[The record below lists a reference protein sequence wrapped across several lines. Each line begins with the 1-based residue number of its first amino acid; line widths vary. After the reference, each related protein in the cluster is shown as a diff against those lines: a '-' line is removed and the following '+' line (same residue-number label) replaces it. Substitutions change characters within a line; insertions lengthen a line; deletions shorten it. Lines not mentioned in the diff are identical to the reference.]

1 MSSIRQRVA
10 VIGGLAAYLALL
22 GIGWQVL
29 IHWAPEQMA
38 FTVLGHGVKIA
49 DLRHKVV
56 SHGLE
61 LGLLIPSVLAIELA
75 VTGWT
80 GSSLRRLLAPT
91 PSSLSDA
98 ASVLMWQ
105 TRIMSALIVLATFG
119 AALLSGV
126 WLHDRLVAMTGLS
139 LSAAS
144 WPRLVQVPI
153 LFLVFTF
160 FDYWNHRIDHSHYF
174 WPLHRFHHS
183 ADDFCV
189 LTAVRTHPAMFTGV
203 ITAIMPAVVLG
214 ASPRAI
220 IDLTVLTALV
230 RYVIHSRID
239 SDFGWIGRY
248 VVQSPTHHRLHHILD
263 ISEAPVGHFSLAPIW
278 DHLFGTW
285 RGAAS
290 QSLVIG
296 VDTPYRH
303 GAWIGPDLWRDY
315 AEFWRELWRGLRPVK
330 FAPRPAPAST
340 PS

>member
-1 MSSIRQRVA
+1 MSSIQKRLA
-10 VIGGLAAYLALL
+10 VISAFATYLALL
-22 GIGWQVL
+22 GLGWQAL
-29 IHWAPEQMA
+29 MHWAPDQMA
-38 FTVLGHGVKIA
+38 VTVLGHTVKIA
-49 DLRHKVV
+49 NLHHKVL
-56 SHGLE
+56 SRGLE
-61 LGLLIPSVLAIELA
+61 LGLLIPSVLAVELA
-75 VTGWT
+75 LTGWAD
-80 GSSLRRLLAPT
+80 SSLHRLFART

-98 ASVLMWQ
+98 ASVLLWQ
-105 TRIMSALIVLATFG
+105 TRIMSGLIVLTTFG

-126 WLHDRLVAMTGLS
+126 WLHDRIVAMTGLS

-144 WPRLVQVPI
+144 WPLIVQVAV

-203 ITAIMPAVVLG
+203 ITAVMPAVVLG
-214 ASPRAI
+214 ASPEAI
-220 IDLTVLTALV
+220 VDLGLLTALL
-230 RYVIHSRID
+230 RYVIHSRIE

-263 ISEAPVGHFSLAPIW
+263 ISQSPVGHFSLAPIW

-285 RGAAS
+285 RGAAD

-315 AEFWRELWRGLRPVK
+315 TEFWRELARGLNPFK
-330 FAPRPAPAST
+330 AAPRPAPAST